1 MNGCNCEL
9 SATAAELLRTR
20 LCRALRSVSPSSA
33 KSHICMEHE
42 LLVELCSW
50 DHVHHIRTKLG
61 MGSLRF
67 CSRCVFCC
75 APEEKSKYSA
85 NTWYLNCLSAQ
96 YYPFLHLAHKLC
108 RGLSSHA
115 AADLFSAL
123 FLKACVC
130 ECVWKQVR
138 MKPGQTRSRAWRGF
152 GLTVWK
158 LNWDFWGDLCSWWQQ
173 TMVNAN
179 KL

>member
-130 ECVWKQVR
+130 ECVKAGENETWTDTLQSLESLWFDSLK
-138 MKPGQTRSRAWRGF
+138 T
-152 GLTVWK
+152 K
-158 LNWDFWGDLCSWWQQ
+158 LELLGWPLQL
-173 TMVNAN
+173 VAAN
-179 KL
+179 DG